1 MTKTPYVE
9 LDSHYQA
16 WTNDNLTRLT
26 RKDGWNDI
34 TDAYYGKLPQDW
46 PFTSHVTVPLIHT
59 AILEKNARL
68 SGGKLRG
75 RLVPRENGDIIG
87 ARINNAILEFQWD
100 TANDGGSMTTKI
112 SMCDLDTRLYQSK
125 FALVKWRY
133 EENEEGEVKF
143 CGNEMTPLDIRDCGL
158 DYSATHIKDAKWFQ
172 HRSWE
177 YLDDLL
183 NQGDS
188 DGKPIFKNLEKVQA
202 KIKEQSTLS
211 NLPSQRKND
220 YASRVKQLRGV
231 EDRVGTDL
239 SFPVIEVVTEYR
251 KDRWI
256 TFCPQYQVIIRE
268 IKNPYKHGKI
278 PVAQLRYYPIQD
290 DPLGESEVEGVISIW
305 KAVQAVVCGY
315 MDEVILKIRPPL
327 KIITGQVRLET
338 IHYAPEAQWLM
349 DTAGAVTEMQSSG
362 DAIQYFQSSYSALVS
377 SFNTAMGMI
386 SQGVSAVDPFNP
398 QKTATEVRASQAQ
411 QNARDQKNQIDLAE
425 FIKDI
430 IMMWQSNNQQFLFS
444 DPKKREFVLKII
456 GNDNFEYFKRAG
468 MDEMILPDESAQL
481 IGDIVS
487 EMPEMT
493 DMNIADMV
501 ENAKIPK
508 HPVIT
513 NPEEKDVEKLEYKP
527 KMKINEM
534 GDGAELYVVPE
545 DLKGDFDYIADVKS
559 TSIGSDAELMA
570 GRQRAIE
577 LVSNNQ
583 GVLTLLAG
591 EGWKPKIKDLLIS
604 SFEDAGLKDAEKFF
618 EKVEQNGQIGN
629 TQQGAQEMGGLLSAL
644 PGQAIQG
651 IPQTNAGT
659 NPEQMAGPS
668 QLPNSGGIPQGIQ

>member
-9 LDSHYQA
+9 VDSHYQA
-16 WTNDNLTRLT
+16 WTNDNNIRLT

-46 PFTSHVTVPLIHT
+46 PFTSRVTVPLIHT

-75 RLVPRENGDIIG
+75 RMVPRENGDIIG
-87 ARINNAILEFQWD
+87 ARINNAVIDFQWD

-133 EENEEGEVKF
+133 EENEEGELKF

-183 NQGDS
+183 SQGDAT
-188 DGKPIFKNLEKVQA
+188 GKPIFKNLD
-202 KIKEQSTLS
+202 KIQKSIESKTKS
-211 NLPSQRKND
+211 DIPTQRNNE
-220 YASRVKQLRGV
+220 YTSRVKQLRGI
-231 EDRVGTDL
+231 EDRVGTDK

-256 TFCPQYQVIIRE
+256 TFCPQYSVIIRE
-268 IKNPYKHGKI
+268 IENPYNHGKI

-430 IMMWQSNNQQFLFS
+430 VMMWQSNNQQFLFS
-444 DPKKREFVLKII
+444 DPKKKEFVLKII

-481 IGDIVS
+481 IGDVVGQ
-487 EMPEMT
+487 MPEIT
-493 DMNIADMV
+493 DMQIADMV

-527 KMKINEM
+527 KMKVNEM
-534 GDGAELYVVPE
+534 GDGAELYVTPE

-559 TSIGSDAELMA
+559 TSIGANEELVA

-577 LVSNNQ
+577 LVSTNQ
-583 GVLTLLAG
+583 GVLQLLAG
-591 EGWKPKIKDLLIS
+591 EGWKPKIKDMLVS
-604 SFEDAGLKDAEKFF
+604 SFEDAGLRDAEKFF
-618 EKVEQNGQIGN
+618 EKVEQSEMAGQLP
-629 TQQGAQEMGGLLSAL
+629 MGGDMGQLSNM
-644 PGQAIQG
+644 G
-651 IPQTNAGT
+651 IPNT
-659 NPEQMAGPS
+659 NPQMSAPQTPS
-668 QLPNSGGIPQGIQ
+668 VPPIA